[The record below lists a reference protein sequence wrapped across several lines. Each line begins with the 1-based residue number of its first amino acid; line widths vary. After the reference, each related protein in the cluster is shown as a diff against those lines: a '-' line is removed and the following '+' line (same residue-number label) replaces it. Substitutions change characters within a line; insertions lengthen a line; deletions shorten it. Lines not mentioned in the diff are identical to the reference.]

1 MQLLFICTHNRC
13 RSILAEAIANHL
25 GGGKIQAFS
34 AGSAPAGVVHPL
46 TLQYLIKAGIPTEGL
61 HSKSLSTLTHLKP
74 DLVITLC
81 DEAAA
86 EPCPVWLGAS
96 KRLHWGLADPSKTLA
111 DEGLIE
117 QAFNDCIALLKAR
130 INGLLAA
137 QPAQNSLGLLTD

>member
-25 GGGKIQAFS
+25 GDGKIQAFS

-46 TLQYLIKAGIPTEGL
+46 TLQYLTKAGIPTEGL
-61 HSKSLSTLTHLKP
+61 NSKSLSTLTHLKP

-111 DEGLIE
+111 DEALTE

-137 QPAQNSLGLLTD
+137 HPAQNSLGLLTD